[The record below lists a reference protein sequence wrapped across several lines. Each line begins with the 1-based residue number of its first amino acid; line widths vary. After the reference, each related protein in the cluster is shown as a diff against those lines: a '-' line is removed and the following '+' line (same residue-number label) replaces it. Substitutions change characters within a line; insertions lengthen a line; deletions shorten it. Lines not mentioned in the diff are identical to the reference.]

1 MVSFGFELG
10 DAKRVL
16 DLLCCWTGLPVKKD
30 KLPIWSPIPSCFM
43 WIIWRK
49 KNLFVFEDK
58 ESLFL
63 HLKSQPVG
71 TFFDT

>member
-1 MVSFGFELG
+1 MARELWGISVVSFGFELG

-16 DLLCCWTGLPVKKD
+16 DLLRCRTGLSVKKD

-49 KNLFVFEDK
+49 KNLCVFDERIFV
-58 ESLFL
+58 SP
-63 HLKSQPVG
+63 S
-71 TFFDT
+71 